1 MSGQSGIRGYLIQ
14 TIITV
19 LNSLADDEWNSII
32 VEPDIGNDKVDIL
45 WEYSDRQKVSQ
56 VKSSQNQITLGMA
69 TGWCQELEA
78 NVPEANEY
86 ELLLIG
92 PINKDI
98 TTNPKIGEVS
108 IPIPQPLNVNSLIN
122 QASNELDK
130 FLESNSVSKIPV
142 FARELKP
149 QIEKKIGLEVN
160 ILNPVELGAK
170 ARTCHNKLVL
180 TCDSKEVIDLF
191 RYIVIPF
198 DGKPPVTMDIIVDLR
213 EAIRREIGFG
223 NISVDTNRDLSWIG
237 TI

>member
-142 FARELKP
+142 FARELM
-149 QIEKKIGLEVN
+149 IESLI
-160 ILNPVELGAK
+160 
-170 ARTCHNKLVL
+170 
-180 TCDSKEVIDLF
+180 SKF
-191 RYIVIPF
+191 TGF
-198 DGKPPVTMDIIVDLR
+198 STDGKSITR
-213 EAIRREIGFG
+213 EDFIKQVKQSLFLILP
-223 NISVDTNRDLSWIG
+223 DTVNKAAEELKLKYSLLNRIEERKFELKYEACL
-237 TI
+237 